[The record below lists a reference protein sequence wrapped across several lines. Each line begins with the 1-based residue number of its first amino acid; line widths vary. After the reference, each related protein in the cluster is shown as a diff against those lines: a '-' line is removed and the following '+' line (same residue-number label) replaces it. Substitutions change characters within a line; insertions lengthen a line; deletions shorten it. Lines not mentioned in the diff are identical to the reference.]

1 MNEHHFRL
9 AFYLKAVSGDNDPT
23 NKKNISVK
31 LIEKD

>member
-1 MNEHHFRL
+1 MNIISGWH
-9 AFYLKAVSGDNDPT
+9 FYLKAVSGDNDPT